1 MKQVVHL
8 RPQDVVILLKLV
20 ALGKEDWLAK
30 DLARELHLSPAEV
43 SNSLG
48 RSAFAGLLDQS
59 KRHVQRAALLDLL
72 LHGLPYVYP
81 VRPGGRVRGVP
92 TAHSA
97 APLKDLITAGEAYVW
112 PHAHGD
118 TQGLAIAP
126 LYPSATDAALE
137 DPGLHELL
145 ALVDALRVGRTRERA
160 EAGRLLT
167 KRLKG

>member
-92 TAHSA
+92 TA
-97 APLKDLITAGEAYVW
+97 
-112 PHAHGD
+112 
-118 TQGLAIAP
+118 
-126 LYPSATDAALE
+126 
-137 DPGLHELL
+137 
-145 ALVDALRVGRTRERA
+145 
-160 EAGRLLT
+160 
-167 KRLKG
+167 